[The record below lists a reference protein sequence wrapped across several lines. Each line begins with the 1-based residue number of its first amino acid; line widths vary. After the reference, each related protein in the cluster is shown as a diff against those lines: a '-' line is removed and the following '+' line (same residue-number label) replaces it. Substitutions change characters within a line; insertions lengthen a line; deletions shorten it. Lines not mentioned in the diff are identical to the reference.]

1 MAGSKERVRVGARE
15 LTVTNL
21 DKVLYPATGTTKA
34 DVLAYYAAVAP
45 VLIPAAFNRPAT
57 RKRWVNGVGTA
68 EEPGQVF
75 FQKNL
80 DQSAPGWVPRAAI
93 THKTSTNYYPL
104 VNDPATL
111 TWMAQIASLEIHVTQ
126 WRVDSHGNALPPDRL
141 VLDLDPGQGA
151 GLAECAEVARL
162 AKAILEDVGLDPVP
176 VTSGSK
182 GIHLYAGLDGTQTS
196 DQISDF
202 AHELARALEADH
214 PDLAVSDMKKS
225 LRAGKVL
232 VDWSQNNAAKTTIV
246 PYSLRGRLTPTV
258 AAPRTWREL
267 ASASLKQLGYEE
279 VMRRVK
285 DGKDPFAVVSGRS
298 GPPGAMHPGAGSSGA
313 HSPGHG
319 RPGHDGAGHDGAG
332 RHGGPEAGGTAGG
345 SGARKSGVGTSDAE
359 KSGVGKSGVGTSG
372 AEKSRV
378 GNSDGGTHH
387 SGGHGDPRLEKYRSL
402 RDQAETP
409 EPFTAE
415 MHLSAKAAGKGPGG
429 GKGKSA
435 AGGKAGSG
443 QKTAIQAANQGAKE
457 IFVIQEH
464 HASRLHYDFRL
475 EHEGV
480 LVSWALPKGVPE
492 SGAKNHL
499 AVQTEDHP
507 MDYADFEGTIPKGQ
521 YGAGEV
527 TIWDKGVYELEKWVN
542 GKEVIATLTGREGGG
557 LGGTRRF
564 ALIHTGQDQGE
575 QSQWLIHLMDKPSG
589 IRSKRSVSPAAQAA
603 AKALPSRTESAQT
616 AARDAPPARS
626 TITEDPAPMLAT
638 AGTTADLPGS
648 EWLFELKWD
657 GIRALVV
664 AEGQKIRLLSRNGN
678 DMSASY
684 PELTDRDCW
693 PPQDFIAD
701 GEIIAVGPR
710 GKPDFGLLQGRMKLT
725 KPGDVKK
732 ARASIPVRLM
742 LFDLLAD
749 GGEDLR
755 RRPLEER
762 RERLADF
769 YRPSDC
775 PVRLSETLDER
786 VEHILESA
794 RELGLEGVMAKRT
807 DSRYVSGHRS
817 RSWIK
822 LKIEQTQEV
831 VVGGWRPGR
840 GERSDTVGALL
851 LGVPAGEKL
860 RYVGRVGSGFSTRE
874 LKELRQTMGGLARK
888 TSPFEEVPAL
898 DAAGARWVTPDLVG
912 EVTFGEWTGSG
923 KLRHPVWRGWRLDK
937 RPEDVIAEPA
947 GR

>member
-1 MAGSKERVRVGARE
+1 LAGGKERVRVGGRE
-15 LTVTNL
+15 LTLTNL

-45 VLIPAAFNRPAT
+45 LLIPAAANRPAT
-57 RKRWVNGVGTA
+57 RKRWVHGVGTA
-68 EEPGQVF
+68 EEPGQMF

-80 DQSAPGWVPRAAI
+80 DHSTPGWVPRAAI

-111 TWMAQIASLEIHVTQ
+111 TWLAQIASLEIHVPQ
-126 WRVDSHGNALPPDRL
+126 WRVDSHGNALPPDRI
-141 VLDLDPGQGA
+141 VLDLDPGEGA
-151 GLAECAEVARL
+151 GLPECAEVARL
-162 AKAILEDVGLDPVP
+162 ARDILKDVGLDPVP

-182 GIHLYAGLDGTQTS
+182 GIHLYAGLEGTQTS

-214 PDLAVSDMKKS
+214 PDLAVSDMKKA
-225 LRAGKVL
+225 LRTGKVL

-267 ASASLKQLGYEE
+267 ASASLRQLDYGE
-279 VMRRVK
+279 VMRRIK
-285 DGKDPFAVVSGRS
+285 DGKDPFAAVS
-298 GPPGAMHPGAGSSGA
+298 AGSGHA
-313 HSPGHG
+313 HTVPSSTEHSHGGHSAGHG
-319 RPGHDGAGHDGAG
+319 GIGHHSVKPDAGKA
-332 RHGGPEAGGTAGG
+332 
-345 SGARKSGVGTSDAE
+345 
-359 KSGVGKSGVGTSG
+359 
-372 AEKSRV
+372 
-378 GNSDGGTHH
+378 DGGTHR
-387 SGGHGDPRLEKYRSL
+387 SGGHEDPRLDKYRSL
-402 RDQAETP
+402 RDQGGTP

-415 MHLSAKAAGKGPGG
+415 KHLSAKAGG
-429 GKGKSA
+429 SGDKVLEDAQASA
-435 AGGKAGSG
+435 AENAGD
-443 QKTAIQAANQGAKE
+443 QGAKE

-492 SGAKNHL
+492 TGAKNHL

-521 YGAGEV
+521 YGAGTV
-527 TIWDKGVYELEKWVN
+527 SIWDKGVYELEKWVN
-542 GKEVIATLTGREGGG
+542 GKEVIATLTGQVGGG

-564 ALIHTGQDQGE
+564 ALIHTGQGQGE
-575 QSQWLIHLMDKPSG
+575 QGQWLIHLMDKASG
-589 IRSKRSVSPAAQAA
+589 IRAKRAALPPATQAAPTDAVPTNDMPAQAA
-603 AKALPSRTESAQT
+603 STLPASA
-616 AARDAPPARS
+616 RN
-626 TITEDPAPMLAT
+626 TITEDPVPMLAT
-638 AGTTADLPGS
+638 AGTTADLHGS

-664 AEGQKIRLLSRNGN
+664 ADGQKIRLISRNGN

-710 GKPDFGLLQGRMKLT
+710 GRPDFGLLQGRMKLT

-732 ARASIPVRLM
+732 ACAIIPVRLM

-769 YRPSDC
+769 YRPSAC
-775 PVRLSETLDER
+775 PVELSESLDER

-794 RELGLEGVMAKRT
+794 QELGLEGVMAKRT
-807 DSRYVSGHRS
+807 DSRYVSGQRS

-840 GERSDTVGALL
+840 GERSDTVGSLL
-851 LGVPAGEKL
+851 LGIPDGKKL
-860 RYVGRVGSGFSTRE
+860 RYVGRVGSGFSSRE
-874 LKELRQTMGGLARK
+874 LKELRQTMDGLARK
-888 TSPFEEVPAL
+888 TSPFAEVPAL
-898 DAAGARWVTPDLVG
+898 DAADARWVTPDLVG
-912 EVTFGEWTGSG
+912 EVTFGDWTGSG

-937 RPEDVIAEPA
+937 KPEDVVAEST
-947 GR
+947 GS